1 VIRRVLRMEW
11 LLGAFDRVTS
21 DHLRVA
27 SAWMLVLT
35 TLMWLAAVF
44 GVIGASEPPF
54 VLHLSI
60 AAIWFSVATL
70 LVATDIEKKAE

>member
-1 VIRRVLRMEW
+1 
-11 LLGAFDRVTS
+11 
-21 DHLRVA
+21 
-27 SAWMLVLT
+27 MLVLT